1 LNALRAKILSH
12 VRAGAE
18 RARGVFTLTVPTG
31 GGKTLAS
38 LAFALDHAIQHH
50 LDRVIVVIPFTSII
64 EQTAA
69 VYREA
74 FGVLG
79 GSVLE
84 HHSAFE
90 KDNIHDREAQ
100 DKLNLAMENWDT
112 RVVVTTA
119 VQFFESLFANPTS
132 RCRKLH
138 SISRS
143 VIVLDEAQTLPLAL
157 LKPSV
162 AALDELVR
170 NYGSSVVLCT
180 ATQPAL
186 SQTDDPKHSFK
197 GGFLF
202 PYELAPDVPQLFAA
216 LKRVMNRKAGKLSD
230 GDLANR
236 MADSAQ
242 AQALT
247 IVNTRKHATE
257 LFAAISGQ
265 PGARLLTTLR
275 WCCAPRRDWTRLRRP
290 LGAVIERENDERRT
304 ALSWYSNRS
313 GINRYQR

>member
-1 LNALRAKILSH
+1 MKIAGAPPTPLSELRAKILLH
-12 VRAGAE
+12 VRAESE

-38 LAFALDHAIQHH
+38 LAFALDHAIQHD

-79 GSVLE
+79 GAVLE

-90 KDNIHDREAQ
+90 EHKIHDREAR
-100 DKLNLAMENWDT
+100 DKLNLAMENWDA

-119 VQFFESLFANPTS
+119 VQFFESLFANRTS

-138 SISRS
+138 RIARS
-143 VIVLDEAQTLPLAL
+143 VIVLDEAQMLPLPL
-157 LKPSV
+157 LKPSI

-170 NYGSSVVLCT
+170 NYGSSVLLCT

-186 SQTDDPKHSFK
+186 SETDDPKRSFK
-197 GGFLF
+197 GGFRC
-202 PYELAPDVPQLFAA
+202 PHELAPDVPP
-216 LKRVMNRKAGKLSD
+216 V
-230 GDLANR
+230 
-236 MADSAQ
+236 
-242 AQALT
+242 T
-247 IVNTRKHATE
+247 
-257 LFAAISGQ
+257 
-265 PGARLLTTLR
+265 
-275 WCCAPRRDWTRLRRP
+275 
-290 LGAVIERENDERRT
+290 
-304 ALSWYSNRS
+304 
-313 GINRYQR
+313 